1 MCHKK
6 QVMKNALTQK
16 VASANPCWRASL
28 FVAVAAIGLTFVNAA
43 LADTNLTESVVLAE
57 DTDWRSFGTV
67 TIPDG
72 VGVHLNG
79 HSLHVSGF
87 TGAGSIYASPMSD
100 YVVLDYIE
108 TDGTQYIDTGVTP
121 FLTVKV
127 DADIAYIGE
136 DVTSIY
142 VPLICA
148 SSYDKDNTSEAAC
161 YGVWVGWSGK
171 WVMFYSGNRYNSA
184 SAVSANTRTHVVAAW
199 SWTYGGT
206 LSVNGNAE
214 SSLPSEIG
222 AQPASNTMYLP
233 GWNSGKLRGLSAA
246 KFRIYSFKI
255 YKDSWDAI
263 VRDYIPVKRI
273 SDGAIGLYDCEN
285 NTFSPS
291 ATETPFIAG
300 NEIGS
305 TLGGE
310 LHIDIASGTTFTNA
324 TVAISNGVKV
334 VKEGLGTYTSGKS
347 QTYVGGT
354 LVSAGRVKITSNSVL
369 HGFGAAGSD
378 VVVSSNA
385 QVVIDGFYRTLSG
398 YNVTIAGD
406 GPDGNGAIYG
416 NRARGAGTAWN
427 SPFLNSLALAGDA
440 SIKLDVIDSFNL
452 CSGNRT
458 TIDVSLYGHRLTASG
473 QARFLFLW
481 ANVTDAGA
489 IVSAIAPGNDPT
501 QNNFYDILGYAP
513 LVDFEVAQG
522 GALGGS
528 EALVVS
534 NMTFAGRWAPAA
546 DTKTITVL
554 GCYSP
559 KPTADNWPKITL
571 GDSEHLSPT
580 LDLSALSATYDGADL
595 SFAEGATISV
605 NLGDRNIRGNSRLVS
620 WSSEPSNLFV
630 RGDSVVAGRLE
641 KKSDGLYFLRGM
653 VVIVF

>member
-1 MCHKK
+1 MSIDKLIT
-6 QVMKNALTQK
+6 V
-16 VASANPCWRASL
+16 
-28 FVAVAAIGLTFVNAA
+28 AIGMVFANAA
-43 LADTNLTESVVLAE
+43 FADTNLTENVVLSQ
-57 DTDWRSFGTV
+57 DTDWRSLGTV

-79 HSLHVSGF
+79 HSLYVSGF
-87 TGAGSIYASPMSD
+87 AGAGSIYASPMSD

-136 DVTSIY
+136 NVSSIY
-142 VPLICA
+142 TPLICA

-171 WVMFYSGNRYNSA
+171 WVMFYSGARYA
-184 SAVSANTRTHVVAAW
+184 SESSVSANARTHVVAAW
-199 SWTYGGT
+199 SWHNGGT

-233 GWNSGKLRGLSAA
+233 GWNSGKLRSLSAA

-273 SDGAIGLYDCEN
+273 SDGAIGLYDLEN

-310 LHIDIASGTTFTNA
+310 LHIDIASGTTFTNS

-334 VKEGLGTYTSGKS
+334 VKEGLGTYESRMS

-354 LVSAGRVKITSNSVL
+354 LVSAGRVKVGGITSASAL

-378 VVVSSNA
+378 IVVSSNA
-385 QVVIDGFYRTLSG
+385 QVVIDGLYQTLSG

-416 NRARGAGTAWN
+416 NKGKVSGVTAWD
-427 SPFLNSLALAGDA
+427 SPFLNSLSLAGDA
-440 SIKLDVIDSFNL
+440 SIKVAVLDSFSL
-452 CSGNRT
+452 CKGNGK
-458 TIDVSLYGHRLTASG
+458 TIDVTLRGHRLTANGS
-473 QARFLFLW
+473 ARFLFVW

-489 IVSAIAPGNDPT
+489 IVSAIAPGDNPT
-501 QNNFYDILGYAP
+501 QNCFYESYSSAP

-522 GALGGS
+522 GALGGGGDQ
-528 EALVVS
+528 AAFVVS
-534 NMTFAGRWAPAA
+534 NITFAGRWAPNNNAR
-546 DTKTITVL
+546 TVTVL
-554 GCYSP
+554 GRYSP
-559 KPTADNWPKITL
+559 KPTAYNWPKLTL

-580 LDLSALSATYDGADL
+580 LDLSALAATYDGADL

-605 NLGDRNIRGNSRLVS
+605 NLGDRNVHSNSRLVS
-620 WSSEPSNLFV
+620 WSSEPSNLFI
-630 RGDSVVAGRLE
+630 RGDRVVAGYLE
-641 KKSDGLYFLRGM
+641 KKSDGLYFIRRGF
-653 VVIVF
+653 VIVFR